1 MARGDQLIT
10 EISYNA
16 FCMQWH
22 VKMVLIYDGTELTE
36 VFRVL
41 NLSKQRRHDSGTPAR
56 RWGCRKMHT
65 AARNS
70 YCLF

>member
-1 MARGDQLIT
+1 MIT

-36 VFRVL
+36 VF
-41 NLSKQRRHDSGTPAR
+41 SCSEFEQTTSAR
-56 RWGCRKMHT
+56 RRVCRKMHT
-65 AARNS
+65 AARNRVIA
-70 YCLF
+70 YFDTVRYNRRV